1 MSERTVET
9 AGVMA
14 KVGVAML
21 ALPLVDL
28 PAVASAHIHSNNSQ
42 VSLQLAAVQDGGQVA
57 GLLAWAD
64 VLPERIATGLEWE
77 DYIRLAVVGV
87 IDGVRVEVWT
97 HLRGEQ
103 LVDARR
109 VLALPL
115 DGAEHALSLGALRSL
130 AQHGSAVSTDA

>member
-1 MSERTVET
+1 MSERTVEM

-14 KVGVAML
+14 KVGVALL

-28 PAVASAHIHSNNSQ
+28 PAVAAARVHASGPQ
-42 VSLQLAAVQDGGQVA
+42 VSLQLAAVLDGGPVA

-64 VLPERIATGLEWE
+64 VLPDRIATGLEWE
-77 DYIRLAVVGV
+77 DYIRVAVVGV
-87 IDGVRVEVWT
+87 IDGVRAEVWT
-97 HLRGEQ
+97 HLRGDQ

-109 VLALPL
+109 ALAIPL
-115 DGAEHALSLGALRSL
+115 TGAEHALPLRALRSL